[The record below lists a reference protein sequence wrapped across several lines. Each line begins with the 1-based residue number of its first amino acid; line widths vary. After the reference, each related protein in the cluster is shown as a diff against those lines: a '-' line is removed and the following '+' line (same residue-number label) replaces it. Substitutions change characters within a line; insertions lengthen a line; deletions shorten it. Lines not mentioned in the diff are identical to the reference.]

1 MSYNVIFVP
10 QVTVLFPEEGMFC
23 EETDVKL
30 DVVEFELIPLLVQ
43 VTINFHTT
51 VVPKLGAVAV

>member
-1 MSYNVIFVP
+1 
-10 QVTVLFPEEGMFC
+10 VLFPVEGTFC
-23 EETDVKL
+23 VDTEVKL
-30 DVVEFELIPLLVQ
+30 AVVEFELIPLLVQ